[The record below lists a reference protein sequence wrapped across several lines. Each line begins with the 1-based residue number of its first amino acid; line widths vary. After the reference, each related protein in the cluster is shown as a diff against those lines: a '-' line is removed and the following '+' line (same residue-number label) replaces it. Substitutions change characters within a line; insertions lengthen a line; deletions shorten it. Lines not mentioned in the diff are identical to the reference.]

1 MIKALIF
8 DFDGLILDTET
19 PEFQVWQEIYREY
32 GQHLP
37 AETWGQIVG
46 GAGHSDFD
54 PVAHLESLV
63 GRSLEAA
70 AIQARHRAASDEWVA
85 TQPVMLG
92 VLDYLVEA
100 KQLGLALAIASSSD
114 HAWVDTHLQRLG
126 LIHYFDTVICAEDVP
141 SSRTKPHPDLFLKAL
156 EAVHARAGEAIIF
169 EDSPNGV
176 KAGKE
181 AGIYVVAVPNPLTTQ
196 LSPKGADLHLA
207 SLADLPL
214 RELLKNLGDS
224 LVIRLEDPADLP
236 TIRQVNE
243 RAFGQPN
250 EANAVDLIRQRGH
263 TSLSIVAVKGD
274 QVLGHILFSPI
285 SLEPANDALQLLG
298 IGPVAVLPGF
308 QRTGIGSRLM
318 RAGLWACR
326 QRGVDALILVG
337 HPEYYPRFG
346 FIPART
352 FHLTSDYG
360 DGDAFMALELKPGV
374 FGDFKGKVKYV
385 PEFEEAGC

>member
-32 GQHLP
+32 DQHLP
-37 AETWGQIVG
+37 TETWGQIVG

-54 PVAHLESLV
+54 PVAHLESLS
-63 GRSLEAA
+63 GRSLDHA
-70 AIQARHRAASDEWVA
+70 AIRATHRNTSDEWVA
-85 TQPVMLG
+85 SQPVLPG
-92 VLDYLVEA
+92 VLDYLEKG
-100 KQLGLALAIASSSD
+100 KQMGLALAIASSSD

-126 LIHYFDTVICAEDVP
+126 LYHYFDAIVCAEDVP
-141 SSRTKPHPDLFLKAL
+141 PGHTKPHPDLFLKAL
-156 EAVHARAGEAIIF
+156 EAVHTRGGEAVIF

-176 KAGKE
+176 HAGKV
-181 AGIYVVAVPNPLTTQ
+181 AGSYVVAVPNPLTSQ
-196 LSPKGADLHLA
+196 LRQGDANLQLA
-207 SLADLPL
+207 SLAELPL
-214 RELLKNLGDS
+214 RELLQSLGDS

-236 TIRQVNE
+236 AIRQVNE
-243 RAFGQPN
+243 QAFGQPN

-263 TSLSIVAVKGD
+263 ASLSLVAVDKG
-274 QVLGHILFSPI
+274 QLRGHILFSPI
-285 SLEPANDALQLLG
+285 DLEPTNDTLQVLG
-298 IGPVAVLPGF
+298 IGPVVVLPGF
-308 QRTGIGSRLM
+308 QQTGIGSRLV
-318 RAGLWACR
+318 RAGLWICH
-326 QRGVDALILVG
+326 QRGVDAVILVG

-374 FGDFKGKVKYV
+374 LTGTNGRVRYV
-385 PEFEEAGC
+385 PEFEETGC